1 METTEQIRTKEYR
14 KSNEEKDSGVNIRR
28 PKVTTEKGKNEV
40 ERGKNGQ
47 EKIKQQNMKKGNLNP
62 QDIGHNT

>member
-28 PKVTTEKGKNEV
+28 TSVTKEKVKKEA
-40 ERGKNGQ
+40 ERGRKMDK
-47 EKIKQQNMKKGNLNP
+47 EK
-62 QDIGHNT
+62 